1 MSALYRRNNPFFKIF
16 FYNFLEK
23 IVLSA
28 RNENILELL
37 LKYTN
42 KYTFFSLKNHKKKI
56 KKKGLFLLYKADMA
70 SDCQ

>member
-1 MSALYRRNNPFFKIF
+1 MSALYRRNNPFFKNF

-42 KYTFFSLKNHKKKI
+42 KYTFFSLKNHMYYIYNKM
-56 KKKGLFLLYKADMA
+56 KAK
-70 SDCQ
+70 